1 MSILKQI
8 EKDPRIFN
16 LKYKGEPIWPV
27 LRLKSYYKY
36 EVKKKGTVNRTR
48 KLNLNA
54 IWVIIKSFFYGTAE
68 FFNLSQYDY
77 LVFSGSERRKH
88 YNGLYHE
95 RVVEGFLGSTKSLL
109 IENPFPLGKHYK
121 KEEIPTKNI
130 MSESVLYVWVIILG
144 FFGFKKSKLEN
155 EDIIQE
161 IQLEYDFEINYNRF
175 LLIYEGQ
182 YRLFKLILK
191 YFKKPKAVFFV
202 YSASS
207 MGYIKALKEFNVPV
221 VEIQHGVVNKEHNA
235 YNVHGDFGRTF
246 FPDYFLTYGNRELEV
261 FQNPENYFIDPKNVK
276 PVGYYLL
283 DQYLNNQTVRQEDY
297 IATLR
302 KNYKKIV
309 VYTHQEVYENEI
321 LDFLMESAKLSSD
334 IVYLLIPRNDLKAHP
349 EDMPENLIVEKKL
362 NIYDCLRFS
371 DIHSTI
377 FSTCAIE
384 SLSYGV
390 PNVLYNYQN
399 WSKSYYGDI
408 FNDDKHTVFIE
419 SPAEFVNEILNHDF
433 ESKEYISA
441 VSDRFF
447 KRNFLQNM
455 ESFME
460 SEIKA

>member
-8 EKDPRIFN
+8 EKDSGILN
-16 LKYKGEPIWPV
+16 LKYKGESIWPV

-36 EVKKKGTVNRTR
+36 EAKQKGTVNRTR
-48 KLNLNA
+48 ELNFNA
-54 IWVIIKSFFYGTAE
+54 VWVIFKSFFYGTHE
-68 FFNLSQYDY
+68 FFNLSQFDY
-77 LVFSGSERRKH
+77 LVFSGSERRKR
-88 YNGLYHE
+88 YNDLYHE
-95 RVVEGFLGSTKSLL
+95 RVVEGFLASTKSLL

-121 KEEIPTKNI
+121 KDEIPTKHI
-130 MSESVLYVWVIILG
+130 MSESILYLGVFVLG
-144 FFGFKKSKLEN
+144 FLGFKMSKLEN
-155 EDIIQE
+155 EHIIKDIQQE
-161 IQLEYDFEINYNRF
+161 YGYEINYNRF

-207 MGYIKALKEFNVPV
+207 MGYIKALKEFNIPV

-235 YNVHGDFGRTF
+235 YNVYGDFGRKF
-246 FPDYFLTYGNRELEV
+246 FPDYFLTYGNREMEV
-261 FQNPENYFIDPKNVK
+261 FQNPENYFIDPKNVM

-283 DQYLNNQTVRQEDY
+283 DQYLNNQTGNHEDY
-297 IATLR
+297 ITSLR

-321 LDFLMESAKLSSD
+321 LDFLIESAKLSND
-334 IVYLLIPRNDLKAHP
+334 IVYLLIPRNDLKVQP
-349 EDMPENLIVEKKL
+349 EGMPDNLIVETKL

-384 SLSYGV
+384 ALSYGV
-390 PNVLYNYQN
+390 PNVMYNYQN
-399 WSKSYYGDI
+399 WSKSYYEEI
-408 FNDDKHTVFIE
+408 FNDKRHTVFIE
-419 SPAEFVNEILNHDF
+419 SPYEFVDVILSHHF
-433 ESKEYISA
+433 ESKAYIEA
-441 VSDRFF
+441 ASDQFF